1 MSYATPSQFLSP
13 SPSTMAAG
21 SAHSVESS
29 HATVGKKRWCGSPSP
44 TLPPWLHHSVVGHS
58 LWGHYQQGRQWGRRR
73 GGGSPSQYNCR
84 FIGRGTWGST
94 GKEDDGSRRRSPP
107 VRGLGLAL
115 PSIFHRRRGVCD
127 RHSPPTHGLG
137 SALPST
143 FHQRCRVHDR
153 HSPPA
158 PPPFIGY

>member
-1 MSYATPSQFLSP
+1 
-13 SPSTMAAG
+13 MAAG

-115 PSIFHRRRGVCD
+115 PSIFHRRRGL
-127 RHSPPTHGLG
+127 H
-137 SALPST
+137 LPSLGIKLAIVT
-143 FHQRCRVHDR
+143 GLATPSSKKL
-153 HSPPA
+153 SPCSRRRA
-158 PPPFIGY
+158 